1 MTFRKLVVTV
11 IEARDL
17 PPLDHGSVDPY
28 VVVSVGS
35 HFKAETHEIRRSVH
49 PVWNAKLTLGP
60 LNIHHSSRK
69 ATRPFNEICFEV
81 RDWNRFI
88 DRSVGTVYLAIDPSW
103 RAGDVH
109 EHTLTLEGKKGKVG
123 TLRVSVAVRKVYSEK
138 CAKKLVK
145 EALKHRKDTGG
156 GWRDPEFPHV
166 VGAGG
171 VAAWKPIGE
180 LSKQPRLFDEH
191 AAANDVI
198 QGALGDCYLLGAM
211 SIVATRP
218 ELIRPLF
225 KHSSV
230 EDGIYVVSL
239 FVEGKWQYVVLDE
252 YLPVGAGGSLC
263 YGSCRD
269 PDSFWVP
276 LLEKAQA
283 KLFGSYSALDGGQT
297 AEALLDLTGEGA
309 ETIEVDPI
317 QFGRLMETGQLE
329 KILKHWKKSRFLMG
343 ASIYREGAASEAKLD
358 NGLLAGHAYSVLD
371 VKNPVTEKGFLGLI
385 GNKRQVL
392 LKVRN
397 PWGEQEWTGAW
408 SDGAPEWTA
417 AIRKQLKHEVKNDGI
432 FWMDMVDFFA
442 NFNRLSVV
450 RMYSHRLSIFD
461 HKWHTLKFVAEWD
474 EFSAGG
480 CMNNGDAWTRNP
492 QWALDVLDKEGS
504 TVFVYVSQ
512 PDRRLHGRQSYDVS
526 IGCYVLR
533 VADNTVRLTD
543 RGKILKQELMTH
555 GKEDAKNAT
564 FGSLLHETDPGVPV
578 FVNKRDVGLRL
589 ELAAG
594 SYIVMP
600 CTYEPNKTMQFS
612 LGVFA
617 ERRCKVS
624 ELRDEK
630 THGIVVELPTEG
642 GPPEDGPLA
651 RAEKAHDDKGVPFL
665 QNPKLVLDFKKRRVS
680 ETLHL
685 LLRVEPEHADTAVG
699 VRIYKE
705 TKHHERAPLHGKH
718 VLEELEANGK
728 SSHELELSRD
738 EGPYVFA
745 PYAKTA
751 GTTGKVRVSVTTKER
766 VTLSMYY

>member
-1 MTFRKLVVTV
+1 MTFRKVTVTV
-11 IEARDL
+11 IEARNL

-28 VVVSVGS
+28 VVVTIGS
-35 HFKAETHEIRRSVH
+35 HHKAETHEIRRTVN
-49 PVWNAKLTLGP
+49 PVWNARLTLGP
-60 LNIHHSSRK
+60 LNMHERPRK
-69 ATRPFNEICFEV
+69 ATHPNNEIRFEV

-88 DRSVGTVYLAIDPSW
+88 DKSVGTCYVTIDPLW
-103 RAGDVH
+103 TAGDVH
-109 EHTLTLEGKKGKVG
+109 EKTLPLEGKGG
-123 TLRVSVAVRKVYSEK
+123 ATLRVSVAVRKVYSER
-138 CAKKLVK
+138 CAKQLVK
-145 EALKHRKDTGG
+145 EALKHRKETGG
-156 GWRDPEFPHV
+156 AWRDPDFPHV
-166 VGAGG
+166 LGRG
-171 VAAWKPIGE
+171 VADWKPIAQ

-239 FVEGKWQYVVLDE
+239 FVEGKWQFIVLDE
-252 YLPVGAGGSLC
+252 YLPVGGGGGLVF
-263 YGSCRD
+263 GSCRD
-269 PDSFWVP
+269 ADSFWVP

-283 KLFGSYSALDGGQT
+283 KLFGSYGALDGGQT

-309 ETIEVDPI
+309 ETIEVDQE
-317 QFGRLMETGQLE
+317 QFGRLMESGQLE
-329 KILKHWKKSRFLMG
+329 KTLKHWKKSRFLMG
-343 ASIYREGAASEAKLD
+343 ASIVKEGAESEAKLG

-371 VKNPVTEKGFLGLI
+371 VKNPVTEKGFLGLV

-408 SDGAPEWTA
+408 SDGSPEWTA
-417 AIRKQLKHEVKNDGI
+417 AVRKQLKHEVKNDGI
-432 FWMDMVDFFA
+432 FWMDMHDFFA

-461 HKWHTLKFVAEWD
+461 HKWHSFKFVSEWD

-480 CMNNGDAWTRNP
+480 CMNGAAWIKNP
-492 QWALDVLDKEGS
+492 QWALDVLDKDGS

-512 PDRRLHGRQSYDVS
+512 PDRRLHGRQAYDTS

-533 VADNTVRLTD
+533 VADNTVRLAD
-543 RGKILKQELMTH
+543 KSQILKQELVTH
-555 GKEDAKNAT
+555 GKEDAHNAT
-564 FGSLLHETDPGVPV
+564 FGSLLHDKDAGAPV
-578 FVNKRDVGLRL
+578 FVNKRDVGMRV

-600 CTYEPNKTMQFS
+600 CTFEADRPMQFS

-624 ELRDEK
+624 ELQVEA
-630 THGIVVELPTEG
+630 THGVTVELPAEG

-651 RAEKAHDDKGVPFL
+651 RAEKAHEDKGVPFL
-665 QNPKLVLDFKKRRVS
+665 QNPKLVLDFRRRRVS
-680 ETLHL
+680 ETMHV
-685 LLRVEPEHADTAVG
+685 LLRVEPQFDGTPVG
-699 VRIYKE
+699 VRVYKE
-705 TKHHERAPLHGKH
+705 TRHHERAPLHSKH
-718 VLEELEANGK
+718 LLEDLEPTGK

-738 EGPYVFA
+738 EGPFVFV

-751 GTTGKVRVSVTTKER
+751 GATGKVRVSITTKER
-766 VTLSMYY
+766 CTLGMYY